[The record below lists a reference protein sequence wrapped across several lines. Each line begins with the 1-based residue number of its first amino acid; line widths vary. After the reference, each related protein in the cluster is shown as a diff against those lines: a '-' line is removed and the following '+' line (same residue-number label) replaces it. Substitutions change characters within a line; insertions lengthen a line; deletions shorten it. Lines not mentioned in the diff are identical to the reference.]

1 MWRQLAGSFARFG
14 HLRRNARLYLISNTL
29 QAFSA
34 GAIGVLYTLFLDS
47 LHFGVTFIGAA
58 LFVGTAGG
66 ALGIFPA
73 SVLTRRLGWRTML
86 LLSDLIGGVAISIQ
100 LIAPTRVLTLIT
112 SLGVGASV
120 AIFLVLNAPFLAANS
135 EPEQRNAIFGLNNAL
150 GFLAGV
156 SGSLLGGLAP
166 VWITSAFHAQAPWL
180 LALRPFLLADAQARV
195 YQLALLAAGV
205 VAIPSIIPVLLMRSD
220 SQESPP
226 TPVVLIGR
234 EPRREP
240 RREPLRDRVGAW
252 LAMARAMARTMASG
266 TIGRFS
272 ASQALVGFGAGLFF
286 PYLNIYFV
294 NRLGASTAFYG
305 ALTAGVTALL
315 AVVSLL
321 SAPLA
326 DRFGRVP
333 VALIAQ
339 VASLP
344 FMIAMGAVPALA
356 VVSACYVIRS
366 TLMNTGAAPLQAWL
380 MDAVTPERRVLASNA
395 YNVSW
400 QGAWA
405 VGAGLGGGLI
415 ALGGY
420 GAPFYVAAVCYALS
434 AALLGLWFLPRGRA
448 QSILTPAIPNRAPAD
463 TE

>member
-1 MWRQLAGSFARFG
+1 
-14 HLRRNARLYLISNTL
+14 
-29 QAFSA
+29 
-34 GAIGVLYTLFLDS
+34 
-47 LHFGVTFIGAA
+47 
-58 LFVGTAGG
+58 
-66 ALGIFPA
+66 
-73 SVLTRRLGWRTML
+73 
-86 LLSDLIGGVAISIQ
+86 
-100 LIAPTRVLTLIT
+100 
-112 SLGVGASV
+112 
-120 AIFLVLNAPFLAANS
+120 
-135 EPEQRNAIFGLNNAL
+135 
-150 GFLAGV
+150 
-156 SGSLLGGLAP
+156 
-166 VWITSAFHAQAPWL
+166 
-180 LALRPFLLADAQARV
+180 
-195 YQLALLAAGV
+195 
-205 VAIPSIIPVLLMRSD
+205 
-220 SQESPP
+220 
-226 TPVVLIGR
+226 
-234 EPRREP
+234 
-240 RREPLRDRVGAW
+240 
-252 LAMARAMARTMASG
+252 MARTMASG

-448 QSILTPAIPNRAPAD
+448 QSILTPAISNRAPAD